1 MRVQEVI
8 TESVQPGEY
17 VYHASY
23 LPDLRRGLA
32 SVMKYG
38 LRPSRN
44 GYDGPGV
51 YFAYTPEGGFY
62 HVGADEATMFRVRW
76 SDLVKLF
83 GVYPENPNGI
93 QRDDEQIVVPGP
105 VPAQYLEV
113 EYFKDEWWDLPSALA
128 AERGPYSEQ

>member
-8 TESVQPGEY
+8 TENVQPGEY

-32 SVMKYG
+32 SIMQHG

-44 GYDGPGV
+44 GYYGPGV
-51 YFAYTPEGGFY
+51 YFAYTADGGLY
-62 HVGADEATMFRVRW
+62 HVGPEEATMFRVRW

-83 GVYPENPNGI
+83 GVYPDNPNGI
-93 QRDDEQIVVPGP
+93 QRDDEQIVVPHA

-113 EYFKDEWWDLPSALA
+113 EYFKDEWWDLRSALA
-128 AERGPYSEQ
+128 AERGPDL